1 MTDEQP
7 LISDAGL
14 RQAAECLRTLAHP
27 SRLQIVQL
35 LLTGRS
41 YTVGELAERC
51 GLTQPVTSE
60 HLRLLQR
67 CGFLQNQRQGRQVFY
82 QVCEPHLGDLM
93 NCIRGRFGDIEET
106 RERAGHGPAV

>member
-1 MTDEQP
+1 MTDDQP
-7 LISDAGL
+7 MISDAGL

-35 LLTGRS
+35 LLTGRAF
-41 YTVGELAERC
+41 TVGELAEHC

-67 CGFLQNQRQGRQVFY
+67 CGFLHNERQGRQVYY
-82 QVCEPHLGDLM
+82 QVCEPHLADLM
-93 NCIRGRFGDIEET
+93 NCIRVRFGSVEEST
-106 RERAGHGPAV
+106 DD

>member
-1 MTDEQP
+1 MTDEMP
-7 LISDAGL
+7 MISDAGL

-41 YTVGELAERC
+41 YTVGELAARC

-67 CGFLQNQRQGRQVFY
+67 CGFLQNERQGRQVFY
-82 QVCEPHLGDLM
+82 RVCEPHLGDLM
-93 NCIRGRFGDIEET
+93 ACIRGRFGGVEGSTE
-106 RERAGHGPAV
+106 GP

>member
-1 MTDEQP
+1 MTDEMP

-41 YTVGELAERC
+41 FTVGELAERC
-51 GLTQPVTSE
+51 GLPQPVTSE
-60 HLRLLQR
+60 HLRLLLR
-67 CGFLQNQRQGRQVFY
+67 CGFLHNERQGRQVFY
-82 QVCEPHLGDLM
+82 QVCEPHLADLM
-93 NCIRGRFGDIEET
+93 ACIRGRFGGVEET
-106 RERAGHGPAV
+106 TEGSR

>member
-1 MTDEQP
+1 MTDDP
-7 LISDAGL
+7 PMISDTGL

-35 LLTGRS
+35 LLTGRA
-41 YTVGELAERC
+41 YTVGELAEQC

-67 CGFLQNQRQGRQVFY
+67 CGFLQAERQGRQVFY
-82 QVCEPHLGDLM
+82 QVCEPHLADLM
-93 NCIRGRFGDIEET
+93 NCIRGRFGSVEEST
-106 RERAGHGPAV
+106 ET

>member
-1 MTDEQP
+1 MTDEMP
-7 LISDAGL
+7 MISDAGL

-35 LLTGRS
+35 LLSGQA
-41 YTVGELAERC
+41 YTVGGLAERC

-67 CGFLQNQRQGRQVFY
+67 CGFLQNERQGRQVFY
-82 QVCEPHLGDLM
+82 HICEPHLGDLM
-93 NCIRGRFGDIEET
+93 ACIRGRFGGVEET
-106 RERAGHGPAV
+106 TEGHR